1 MFAEFSQRFLN
12 ELTLPPS
19 LSPGALQYIAERA
32 EKLTLAAEPSNDTPD
47 SICDSTGTT
56 LTPTHSTTIP
66 SHHHTST
73 SSTYNSRE
81 VSMAT
86 TDCSVIGQICS
97 ELDECE
103 QSLDDRMMR
112 EVSVSVTL
120 RRHHFREQLEGLRQE
135 RAQQYERERVARE
148 RRADLEQARAEA
160 EELQR

>member
-1 MFAEFSQRFLN
+1 
-12 ELTLPPS
+12 
-19 LSPGALQYIAERA
+19 
-32 EKLTLAAEPSNDTPD
+32 
-47 SICDSTGTT
+47 
-56 LTPTHSTTIP
+56 
-66 SHHHTST
+66 
-73 SSTYNSRE
+73 
-81 VSMAT
+81 MAI

-135 RAQQYERERVARE
+135 RTRQYERERAARE
-148 RRADLEQARAEA
+148 RRAELEQARAEA